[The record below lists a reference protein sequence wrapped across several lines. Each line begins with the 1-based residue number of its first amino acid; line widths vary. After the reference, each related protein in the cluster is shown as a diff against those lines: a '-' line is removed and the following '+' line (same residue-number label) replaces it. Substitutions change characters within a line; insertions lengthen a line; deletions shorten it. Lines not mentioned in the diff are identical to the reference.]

1 MRRRTFLA
9 AAATAAALPG
19 AALAAGPAD
28 SPPAPTAGHI
38 EVNGLSMYYESYGT
52 GGVPLVLLHG
62 AFSSIHNSF
71 GGLVAPL
78 SANRRVI
85 GFDLQGHGRTAD
97 IDRPMT
103 HDNLVSDVVAA
114 LDALGIPQADLYGYS
129 NGAAIAL
136 RVAVEHPERVR
147 KLIVQSV
154 SYQLGGV
161 QPGLMDNLGEAQ
173 PSMMY
178 ETPWYAEYQQL
189 NPKPDFDALFRKKSE
204 ADKQIRDFTD
214 AQIGGLPMPVLL
226 ISGDNDLPTLEH
238 TVKFYRLLGG
248 GIFGD
253 MPPGL
258 PRSQLAILPGASH
271 VTSIYQIGQL
281 SSLVPRF
288 LDGEAASPVAAN
300 G

>member
-1 MRRRTFLA
+1 MT
-9 AAATAAALPG
+9 ATA
-19 AALAAGPAD
+19 
-28 SPPAPTAGHI
+28 PTTGYVD
-38 EVNGLSMYYESYGT
+38 VNGLHMYYESYGE
-52 GGVPLVLLHG
+52 GGTPLVLLHG

-71 GGLVAPL
+71 GALLAPL

-103 HDNLVSDVVAA
+103 HENLVKDVVAA

-129 NGAAIAL
+129 NGAAVAL
-136 RVAVEHPERVR
+136 RTAVEHPDRVR

-154 SYQLGGV
+154 AYRLDGI
-161 QPGLMDNLGEAQ
+161 QPGLMDGLGQMQ

-178 ETPWYAEYQQL
+178 GSPYHTEYLEL
-189 NPKPDFDALFRKKSE
+189 NPKPDFDALFWKKTE
-204 ADKQIRDFTD
+204 ADKQVKDFSD
-214 AQIGGLPMPVLL
+214 EQIKALPMPVLL

-253 MPPGL
+253 TPAGL
-258 PRSQLAILPGASH
+258 PKSQLAILPGASH
-271 VTSIYQIGQL
+271 IGTAYKIPLL
-281 SSLVPRF
+281 SALVPDF
-288 LDGEAASPVAAN
+288 LDGTPNSPLAQ
-300 G
+300 